1 MLDLAVSH
9 SDWGKPMP
17 AGQGRGVAAQ
27 MMFGAYVAQI
37 AEVSVDDDGGV
48 QVDRVVCA
56 VDCGIVINPPGAR
69 AQVEGGILHGLSA
82 TLHGEITI
90 ADGGVV
96 EGNFDGYPLLRIDE
110 APKIEIH
117 FVPSTEPPTGLGEMV
132 FPTIMPAVANAVSA
146 ATGKRARRLPIRP
159 VDARRG

>member
-1 MLDLAVSH
+1 
-9 SDWGKPMP
+9 MP

-37 AEVSVDDDGGV
+37 AEVSVDDDGNV
-48 QVDRVVCA
+48 RVDRVVCA

-69 AQVEGGILHGLSA
+69 AQVEGGVLHGLSA
-82 TLHGEITI
+82 ALYGEITI

-110 APKIEIH
+110 TPEIEIH
-117 FVPSTEPPTGLGEMV
+117 FVPSAESPTGLGEMA

-146 ATGKRARRLPIRP
+146 ATGKRVRRLPIRP
-159 VDARRG
+159 EDARRG